1 MTSIRSSRLGAL
13 PGRWHGSV
21 HLKPNRVR
29 GRDVNASGDGKSRV
43 LSATDIVTLIGQS
56 VKLTR
61 RGAKYVGLCPFH
73 QEKSPSFTVDP
84 GKQMFYCFGCKAG
97 GTCFDFV
104 MKRDRV
110 EFRESLAILA
120 RAAGIDLPQGGEQR
134 KNAGERQQLLE
145 AHSTAVALFDKFMQ
159 HVTTGKAAREYMASR
174 GFTPEWLR
182 KFSVGFAPEG
192 WDGLLTALS
201 KKFPPAVLHLAGLV
215 KQRDGGTGFYDTF
228 RNRVI
233 FPIRD
238 ETGRTIAFGGR
249 VMPGSDAPAKYLN
262 SPETPLFH
270 KSKAVFGLDL
280 AKQKIVETRTVAVV
294 EGYTDVVMA
303 HQYGATNVVSILG
316 TAMTEQHVGILRR
329 FADRIVLLF
338 DADAA
343 GDAAVN
349 RTVELFLTQP
359 IEIAVAA
366 IPQGLDPDEF
376 IMRDGLEAFNA
387 LLAGASDALT
397 FKWRLMQKQFESAG
411 SLTGE
416 QNAVA
421 AYLDVLA
428 GARGAGP
435 VDDLRWGTAL
445 GRVAKLTGMPVE
457 ELHRRF
463 RSSRQRPARSTPRMT
478 DVAQGTE
485 VPWPTMSDNGVE
497 EVTAQ
502 VRAERHLLGGV
513 MLKPDRWLTLQ
524 KDIQPVDFAI
534 GLRRQL
540 ADIFWDVCRHDGEPE
555 FAQLLS
561 DLPSDE
567 LKQLAIDVVNEVES
581 FTSVEQ
587 TLDGA
592 VEHVHG
598 ARLRAASAANLAQ
611 IRAGAV
617 EGRVSATTGDDVADD
632 AGSDA
637 GREDPDIALL
647 RQLAEKSARPDMRR
661 GLL

>member
-1 MTSIRSSRLGAL
+1 
-13 PGRWHGSV
+13 
-21 HLKPNRVR
+21 
-29 GRDVNASGDGKSRV
+29 
-43 LSATDIVTLIGQS
+43 
-56 VKLTR
+56 
-61 RGAKYVGLCPFH
+61 
-73 QEKSPSFTVDP
+73 
-84 GKQMFYCFGCKAG
+84 
-97 GTCFDFV
+97 
-104 MKRDRV
+104 
-110 EFRESLAILA
+110 
-120 RAAGIDLPQGGEQR
+120 
-134 KNAGERQQLLE
+134 
-145 AHSTAVALFDKFMQ
+145 
-159 HVTTGKAAREYMASR
+159 
-174 GFTPEWLR
+174 
-182 KFSVGFAPEG
+182 
-192 WDGLLTALS
+192 
-201 KKFPPAVLHLAGLV
+201 
-215 KQRDGGTGFYDTF
+215 
-228 RNRVI
+228 
-233 FPIRD
+233 
-238 ETGRTIAFGGR
+238 
-249 VMPGSDAPAKYLN
+249 MPKYLN
-262 SPETPLFH
+262 SSETPLFH
-270 KSKAVFGLDL
+270 KSKSVFGLDL

-366 IPQGLDPDEF
+366 IPEGLDPDEF
-376 IMRDGLEAFNA
+376 VMRDGVEAFNK
-387 LLAGASDALT
+387 LLADASDALS

-435 VDDLRWGTAL
+435 VDNLRWGTAL
-445 GRVAKLTGMPVE
+445 NRVAKLTGMPIE

-463 RSSRQRPARSTPRMT
+463 RSSHRKPARSTPRMT

-485 VPWPTMSDNGVE
+485 DQSSEAADGTPE

-502 VRAERHLLGGV
+502 VRAERHLLGAV

-524 KDIQPVDFAI
+524 KDIQPEDFAI

-540 ADIFWDVCRHDGEPE
+540 AEIFWDICRHDGEPD
-555 FAQLLS
+555 FAHLLCE
-561 DLPSDE
+561 LPDDA

-581 FTSVEQ
+581 FINVEQ
-587 TLDGA
+587 VLDCA
-592 VEHVHG
+592 VQHVQE
-598 ARLRAASAANLAQ
+598 ARGRAQETANLAQ
-611 IRAGAV
+611 IRAGDD
-617 EGRVSATTGDDVADD
+617 TGESDDPQID
-632 AGSDA
+632 
-637 GREDPDIALL
+637 LL
-647 RQLAEKSARPDMRR
+647 RQLAEKSSRPDMRR